1 MKVLAIPAD
10 VAGCG
15 YYRMIWA
22 AQHLASQG
30 HDVEVQWP
38 EKGSGLEIHIQEDR
52 IVDVV
57 VPQGADVIVL
67 QRISHNLHSQVVP
80 LIRAKGTAVV
90 VDMDDDLTAIHR
102 LNSAYANYHPRSN
115 TPYSWKNAE
124 LSCREAT
131 LVTVSTP
138 SLLKVYA
145 KHGRGMV
152 LDNYVPERYLDV
164 QPEPDDVF
172 GWAGTTQSH
181 PMDLQTCGRAIQE
194 LVDDGYKF
202 RVVGPPSSVKQA
214 LRLTKE
220 PEVTGVVPLQDWA
233 EAVSRLK
240 VAIAPLE
247 VSAFNH
253 SKSRLKAI
261 EASACGVPWVA
272 SPRTEY
278 RRFFAESGAGILADR
293 PKDWYKAVKQ
303 LMDDD
308 TLRKDLGE
316 RGREFMR
323 TQTIEANSWRFL
335 EAWTRAYEIQ
345 QGAK

>member
-1 MKVLAIPAD
+1 V
-10 VAGCG
+10 GF
-15 YYRMIWA
+15 YRMIWA

-30 HDVEVQWP
+30 HDIEVQWP
-38 EKGSGLEIHIQEDR
+38 EKGSGLEIHLQQDK

-57 VPQGADVIVL
+57 VPRDADVIVL

-80 LIRAKGTAVV
+80 LIRAKGAAVV

-102 LNSAYANYHPRSN
+102 LNGAYANYHPRSN

-124 LSCREAT
+124 VSCREAT
-131 LVTVSTP
+131 LVTVSTR

-152 LDNYVPERYLDV
+152 IDNYVPERYLDI

-181 PMDLQTCGRAIQE
+181 PTDLQTCGRAVQE
-194 LVDDGYKF
+194 LLEEGYKF
-202 RVVGPPSSVKQA
+202 RVVGPKSNVKEA
-214 LRLTKE
+214 LRLKEE
-220 PEVTGVVPLQDWA
+220 PEVTGVVPLEAWA
-233 EAVSRLK
+233 EAVSKLK
-240 VAIAPLE
+240 VAITPLE

-253 SKSRLKAI
+253 SKSRLKTI

-278 RRFFAESGAGILADR
+278 RRFFTESGAGILADR

-308 TLRKDLGE
+308 ALRKDLGE
-316 RGREFMR
+316 RGREYMR